1 MNEQCNCLHHAGLH
15 WQHLDAL
22 YKAKNHALLVQACR
36 YAEATRASRDVAEV
50 ALLCGAFDAI
60 MRQYGMEELARLD
73 EKARHVK

>member
-1 MNEQCNCLHHAGLH
+1 MTDPCNCLTHSCPHYL
-15 WQHLDAL
+15 HLDAL
-22 YKAKNHALLVQACR
+22 YKAKNHELLAQAIR

-60 MRQYGMEELARLD
+60 MGQYGMEELARLD